1 MLSQMHGRDNDGRP
15 MKIDWTDNKE
25 VTSGLINQYLKAS
38 CTSSLRPHTP
48 VWEGLAVE
56 DRLDR

>member
-25 VTSGLINQYLKAS
+25 VTSGLIHQYLKAS
-38 CTSSLRPHTP
+38 YTSTLRPHTP
-48 VWEGLAVE
+48 ISEDLAVE